1 MKALL
6 ARWSE
11 TLGTAGAIGIG
22 LVVFCAAF
30 YFGTVRPA
38 ELRLSG
44 LLQEQGRLEGLRDQR
59 IRDGVAAGALSTEE
73 RLKDFYGL
81 LASEQAIGELLEAID
96 AAARRNG
103 VQLRQGSY
111 RFSWDAGSRAGRCEV
126 TYTGQTQYFRARIFL
141 HEVLSELPML
151 ALDEVTFQRQ
161 QTSAGATD
169 MTARFSILVRRSS

>member
-1 MKALL
+1 MKMLL

-11 TLGTAGAIGIG
+11 ALGTAGAVGIG

-44 LLQEQGRLEGLRDQR
+44 LLQEQGRLER
-59 IRDGVAAGALSTEE
+59 IRDLRDRDGAGALSTEE

-81 LASEQAIGELLEAID
+81 LASEQKIGELLEAID
-96 AAARRNG
+96 SAARRNG

-126 TYTGQTQYFRARIFL
+126 TYSGQTQYFRARIFL

-161 QTSAGATD
+161 QTTSGATEL
-169 MTARFSILVRRSS
+169 TARFSILVRRSS